1 MSTSAILSPV
11 TLADV
16 ERYAGP
22 FLPAYV
28 AAEEAIANREANGC
42 HLQAAAGRAI
52 HGAQWAA
59 VVARKKRQAYA
70 AAVAE
75 WEASPDSSTR
85 HAVFDAAAASGLACA
100 GCGMIPAACASGDRY
115 GCHPK

>member
-1 MSTSAILSPV
+1 VTAILSPV

-16 ERYAGP
+16 ERYAP
-22 FLPAYV
+22 
-28 AAEEAIANREANGC
+28 ER
-42 HLQAAAGRAI
+42 AAAHAGGLDAISYLAQTGHYLEATTGRALI
-52 HGAQWAA
+52 GATAA
-59 VVARKKRQAYA
+59 TMVARGKRRAYEE
-70 AAVAE
+70 AVAE

-100 GCGMIPAACASGDRY
+100 GCGMIPAMCASDHRY